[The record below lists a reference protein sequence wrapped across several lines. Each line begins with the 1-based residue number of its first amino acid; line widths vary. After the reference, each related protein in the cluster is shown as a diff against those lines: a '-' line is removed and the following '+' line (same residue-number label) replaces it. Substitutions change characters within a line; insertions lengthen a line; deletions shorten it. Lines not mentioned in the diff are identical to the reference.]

1 MIAYLMLAILKQRY
15 GLEPSLSTLLHFL
28 EVNLFEA
35 KPLVSIFQPQ
45 ARGVLE
51 LEDKQL
57 KLFAF

>member
-1 MIAYLMLAILKQRY
+1 MAAILKLRP
-15 GLEPSLSTLLHFL
+15 GLEPSLSTLLHLL

-35 KPLVSIFQPQ
+35 KPLVSIFQAQ

-51 LEDKQL
+51 IEDKQL